1 MLKIEE
7 IKDLMRTVE
16 SSSLQKVIIK
26 DGEFSL
32 TMEKGGIAV
41 PAALP
46 GTAEA
51 NKPVVAASAQDSFL
65 EIKAPMVGTFYSAAD
80 PESDPFVKAG
90 SVVAPETVVCVL
102 EAMKLFT
109 EVQAECSGEIVEVLV
124 KNGDFVE
131 YGQPLFRVKV

>member
-1 MLKIEE
+1 MLNIEE

-16 SSSLQKVIIK
+16 ASSLQRVIIK
-26 DGEFSL
+26 DGDFSL
-32 TMEKGGIAV
+32 TLEKGSATASVVPSV
-41 PAALP
+41 PA
-46 GTAEA
+46 EA
-51 NKPVVAASAQDSFL
+51 KQPVAAASQDSFM

-80 PESDPFVKAG
+80 PDAAPFVKAG
-90 SVVAPETVVCVL
+90 SAVGPETVVCVL

>member
-32 TMEKGGIAV
+32 TMDKGGLAA
-41 PAALP
+41 PATLL
-46 GTAEA
+46 GSAEA
-51 NKPVVAASAQDSFL
+51 NKPVGAVPAQDSFL
-65 EIKAPMVGTFYSAAD
+65 ELKAPMVGTFYSAAD
-80 PESDPFVKAG
+80 PESEPFVKAG
-90 SVVAPETVVCVL
+90 AVVGPETVVCVL

>member
-1 MLKIEE
+1 MLNIEE

-16 SSSLQKVIIK
+16 SSSLQRVVIK

-32 TMEKGGIAV
+32 TLEKGGLAAPIPASV
-41 PAALP
+41 PA
-46 GTAEA
+46 GA
-51 NKPVVAASAQDSFL
+51 NQPVAAPAQDSFL

-80 PESDPFVKAG
+80 PESEPFVKAG
-90 SVVAPETVVCVL
+90 ALVGPETVVCVL